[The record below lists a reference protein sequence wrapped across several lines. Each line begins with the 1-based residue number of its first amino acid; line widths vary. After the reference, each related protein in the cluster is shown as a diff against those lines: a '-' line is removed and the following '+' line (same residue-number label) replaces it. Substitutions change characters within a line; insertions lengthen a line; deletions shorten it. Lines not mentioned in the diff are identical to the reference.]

1 MPVTKTRVAE
11 DQLNKTFN
19 FDDVST
25 AISKSH
31 DQNTDVGTSSN
42 TFYIGTSGPKIKN
55 NANVVELR
63 NSTDTAYADLKVN
76 DLTVYGTSTT
86 VSFETLTIED
96 NMIILNSNYK
106 GSSPTDNGGIEVE
119 RGTLTNASLIW
130 DESND
135 LWKAGL
141 AGSEKTLVK
150 QTNTVTLT
158 NGVTGSASF
167 NASGNVSIS
176 TTVDSSKHV
185 HAFTSLSDVRTGRAT
200 IINKGV
206 ISGCTATKAIDITR
220 TVIIGSGSAFAE
232 GMIFPIIQTN
242 VTVPENA
249 FTSSKYCYI
258 YLSKTGTQWNP
269 VCTALDA
276 TVPTG
281 GVPLYKLT
289 VPANNT
295 IVTDQYIANVTV
307 TDNRRLE
314 PNAPNAFSNSPFV
327 LTSLSPVVANT
338 NYIVNYD
345 IASYTGS
352 ALQLGD
358 IYIADKATNG
368 FKIYL
373 NGIADNVVINW
384 AINGFNV

>member
-96 NMIILNSNYK
+96 NMIILNSNYE
-106 GSSPTDNGGIEVE
+106 GSMPTDNASIEIE

-130 DESND
+130 DETND

-141 AGSEKTLVK
+141 AGSEKTIVM
-150 QTNTVTLT
+150 QNNTVTIT

-167 NASGNVSIS
+167 DASGNVSIS
-176 TTVDSSKHV
+176 ATVDSSKHV
-185 HAFTSLSDVRTGRAT
+185 HTFTSLSDVRTGRAT

-276 TVPTG
+276 TVPTD
-281 GVPLYKLT
+281 GVPLYRLT